1 MCAWMPELWL
11 EKNGIEEQDVPWL
24 TFVDTNDEECK
35 ARDIGALEGMPED
48 AHYWL
53 WCSREENEAER
64 EEHGDEEG
72 GLAHYTCGTE
82 TSIHQGTVKK
92 SFFVTKFCSGHL
104 IGCRVGFKS
113 HDLGNV

>member
-24 TFVDTNDEECK
+24 TFVDTDDEECQ

-53 WCSREENEAER
+53 WQGSKSRLIFRSRAE
-64 EEHGDEEG
+64 
-72 GLAHYTCGTE
+72 
-82 TSIHQGTVKK
+82 
-92 SFFVTKFCSGHL
+92 
-104 IGCRVGFKS
+104 
-113 HDLGNV
+113 